1 MSELYNCA
9 SLFTWYT
16 YIYKGVRSWIVLLQP
31 TTYNLQPTTYNLQP
45 ISMDYKTELDDII
58 MTLVKESGSDI
69 HFTVGH
75 PPILRINREIV
86 TLTRK
91 PEMTADHTLGF
102 LHQMIEEKLLTNF
115 VVTQE
120 LDFSY
125 EHRNE
130 YRLRGN
136 ASFQKGVIS
145 VALRLIP
152 KVKSLVELSLPE
164 QLKHISRERQGF
176 FLVVGSVGQGKS
188 TTLAAMIQQINS
200 ESKRHVLTIEDPVE
214 FHFEQE
220 KSLIEQREVGIDTTS
235 FSSAL
240 THSLRQDVDVIMI
253 GEMIDRDT
261 MQTAV
266 TAAETGHL
274 VLTTLH
280 SNSAA
285 QTVDRIIDSFPGD
298 QQNQIRLQLASSLIG
313 ILSQRLIPTIA
324 GGLVPVFELL
334 LNTGAVSNLIRE
346 NRTNEIDNIIETGS
360 KDGMIDLD
368 RYLADLVRKGIVSRD
383 IAYAHSRRRQ
393 LFDRLL

>member
-1 MSELYNCA
+1 MNY
-9 SLFTWYT
+9 
-16 YIYKGVRSWIVLLQP
+16 Q
-31 TTYNLQPTTYNLQP
+31 
-45 ISMDYKTELDDII
+45 TELDDIV
-58 MTLVKESGSDI
+58 MTLVKENGSDI

-75 PPILRINREIV
+75 PPILRINRELIP
-86 TLTRK
+86 LTRK
-91 PEMTADHTLGF
+91 PVLTGEHSLGF
-102 LHQMIEEKLLTNF
+102 LHEMIEEKQLTNF

-120 LDFSY
+120 LDFAY
-125 EHRNE
+125 EHRGE

-136 ASFQKGVIS
+136 ACFQKGVIS
-145 VALRLIP
+145 ITLRLIP
-152 KVKSLVELSLPE
+152 RVRSLAELGLPE
-164 QLKHISRERQGF
+164 QLIHISRERQGF

-214 FHFEQE
+214 FHYDQE
-220 KSLIEQREVGIDTTS
+220 KSLIEQREVGIDTTN
-235 FSSAL
+235 FTSAL
-240 THSLRQDVDVIMI
+240 QHSLRQDVDVIMI
-253 GEMIDRDT
+253 GEMSDRDT

-274 VLTTLH
+274 VLATLH

-285 QTVDRIIDSFPGD
+285 QTIDRIIDSFPGD

-313 ILSQRLIPTIA
+313 VLSQRLIQTTS
-324 GGLVPVFELL
+324 GGLTPVFELL

-346 NRTNEIDNIIETGS
+346 NRTNEIDNIIETGA

-368 RYLADLVRKGIVSRD
+368 RFLADLVRRGIVARD
-383 IAYAHSRRRQ
+383 VAYGYARRRQ

>member
-1 MSELYNCA
+1 MNY
-9 SLFTWYT
+9 
-16 YIYKGVRSWIVLLQP
+16 Q
-31 TTYNLQPTTYNLQP
+31 
-45 ISMDYKTELDDII
+45 TELDDII
-58 MTLVKESGSDI
+58 MTLVKENGSDI

-75 PPILRINREIV
+75 SPILRINRELI

-91 PEMTADHTLGF
+91 PELTAEHTLGF
-102 LHQMIEEKLLTNF
+102 LHEMIEEKQLTNF

-125 EHRNE
+125 EHRGE

-152 KVKSLVELSLPE
+152 RVKSLAELDLPE
-164 QLKHISRERQGF
+164 QLTHISRERQGF

-214 FHFEQE
+214 FHFDQE
-220 KSLIEQREVGIDTTS
+220 KSLIEQREVGIDTSS
-235 FSSAL
+235 FTSAL
-240 THSLRQDVDVIMI
+240 LHSLRQDIDVIMI
-253 GEMIDRDT
+253 GEMSDRDT

-274 VLTTLH
+274 VLATLH

-285 QTVDRIIDSFPGD
+285 QTIDRIIDSFPGD

-313 ILSQRLIPTIA
+313 VLSQRLIPTTT
-324 GGLVPVFELL
+324 GGLTPIFELL

-346 NRTNEIDNIIETGS
+346 NRTNEIDNIIETGA

-368 RYLADLVRKGIVSRD
+368 RFLADLVRRGIVARD
-383 IAYAHSRRRQ
+383 VAYGYARRRQ

>member
-1 MSELYNCA
+1 MNY
-9 SLFTWYT
+9 
-16 YIYKGVRSWIVLLQP
+16 Q
-31 TTYNLQPTTYNLQP
+31 
-45 ISMDYKTELDDII
+45 TELDDIV

-75 PPILRINREIV
+75 PPILRINREL
-86 TLTRK
+86 TPLTRK
-91 PEMTADHTLGF
+91 PELTAEHTLGF
-102 LHQMIEEKLLTNF
+102 LHAMIEEKQLTSF
-115 VVTQE
+115 VVSQE

-145 VALRLIP
+145 VTLRLIP
-152 KVKSLVELSLPE
+152 RVKSLAELGLPE
-164 QLKHISRERQGF
+164 QLTHISRERQGF

-188 TTLAAMIQQINS
+188 TTVAAMIQQINS
-200 ESKRHVLTIEDPVE
+200 ESKRHILTIEDPVE
-214 FHFEQE
+214 FNFEQE
-220 KSLIEQREVGIDTTS
+220 KSLIEQREVGIDTIS
-235 FSSAL
+235 FTSAL
-240 THSLRQDVDVIMI
+240 TRSLRQDVDVIMI
-253 GEMIDRDT
+253 GEMSDRDT

-274 VLTTLH
+274 VLATLH

-285 QTVDRIIDSFPGD
+285 QTIDRIIDSFPGD

-313 ILSQRLIPTIA
+313 VLSQRLIPNTS
-324 GGLVPVFELL
+324 GGLTPIFELL

-368 RYLADLVRKGIVSRD
+368 RFLADLVRRGIIARD
-383 IAYAHSRRRQ
+383 IAYGYARRRQ

>member
-1 MSELYNCA
+1 MNYE
-9 SLFTWYT
+9 
-16 YIYKGVRSWIVLLQP
+16 
-31 TTYNLQPTTYNLQP
+31 
-45 ISMDYKTELDDII
+45 TELDDII
-58 MTLVKESGSDI
+58 MTLVKEGGSDI

-75 PPILRINREIV
+75 PPILRINREIIA
-86 TLTRK
+86 LTRK
-91 PEMTADHTLGF
+91 PELTPEHTLGF
-102 LHQMIEEKLLTNF
+102 LQRMIEEKLLTNF

-125 EHRNE
+125 EHRGE

-145 VALRLIP
+145 ISLRLIP
-152 KVKSLVELSLPE
+152 RVKSLTELGLPE
-164 QLKHISRERQGF
+164 QLIHISRERQGF

-200 ESKRHVLTIEDPVE
+200 ESKRHILTIEDPVE
-214 FHFEQE
+214 FHYEQE
-220 KSLIEQREVGIDTTS
+220 KSLIEQREVGIDTVS
-235 FSSAL
+235 FTSAL

-253 GEMIDRDT
+253 GEMSDRDT

-274 VLTTLH
+274 VLATLH

-313 ILSQRLIPTIA
+313 VLSQRLIPTVS

-334 LNTGAVSNLIRE
+334 LNTGAVANLIRE

-368 RYLADLVRKGIVSRD
+368 RYLAELVRKGIVARD
-383 IAYAHSRRRQ
+383 VAYGFARRRQ
-393 LFDRLL
+393 LFERLL